1 MKADS
6 EQPAYRDRTYKEI
19 DLDYMGQRQFINV
32 SASLFFTHLWLEI
45 LYIWL
50 GCTPMVIINIVSI
63 LSYIFAVVLSK
74 KGMIQA
80 TVWIMIIEIYL
91 HVIAASILLGL
102 SCGFQ
107 LWLFGSLTSIFIP
120 FFMPNLLTKQKI
132 QIVSISVVII
142 MTFLALTIL
151 DDNGLMPKDYNVD
164 PEKARIL
171 YYANAL
177 LAFGS
182 IMLYIGIYIAK
193 MSVKST
199 ELQVAADHDFLTGIY
214 NRQRIQKILDAE
226 VLRAEEIENTS
237 LFVALVDIDVF
248 KKINDTYGHVIGDEA
263 LKDLTG
269 FFYQRLSEGLLFGR
283 WGGEE
288 FLLIAPEEKTYSE
301 FAVMMEE
308 LRKQVEEHV
317 LHCDGESIKYTISIG
332 IAAYEKGMTV
342 ENLVNLA
349 DDRLYEAK
357 ETGRNK
363 IVY

>member
-301 FAVMMEE
+301 FARMMEE
-308 LRKQVEEHV
+308 LRKQIEGHV
-317 LHCDGESIKYTISIG
+317 LHCNGENIKYTVSIG